1 MKNGSIHWVMC
12 LINDR
17 VRVLSGFQDSLV
29 GCESFPCI
37 GVYFFFKTPSRYN
50 TQIWTKPFVTRC

>member
-17 VRVLSGFQDSLV
+17 VRVLSVFQDSLV

-37 GVYFFFKTPSRYN
+37 GVYFF
-50 TQIWTKPFVTRC
+50 